1 MAQAG
6 KSPAAKLAHM
16 SLIPRNY
23 RRGLTATSC
32 PLSSAH
38 MVKRRVSH
46 KINAKMEK
54 GVL

>member
-16 SLIPRNY
+16 SLIPRTY
-23 RRGLTATSC
+23 RRELTATSC

-38 MVKRRVSH
+38 MVKLHVPH
-46 KINAKMEK
+46 KTNA
-54 GVL
+54 